1 MVAGRHI
8 QINPLRGFLMR
19 PSFAAVTLLLLAA
32 TLAACSTTQP
42 NRYEG
47 ISSSEQLRPNGDDP
61 SGRMPY
67 RAANPMSWGSYA
79 NVLVDPVVVYEG
91 RDSQFENIEP
101 KEKNELAAYM
111 RAVFSEQLGK
121 RFRLV
126 PDARPGTLRV
136 RLTLTGAQAN
146 TAFVSTIT
154 RFDLAGGPYNAVQG
168 MRGKEGAFI
177 GSVMYSV
184 EIFDAFNGELLDAF
198 VAKQYP
204 NAMNVAATIGRLKA
218 ARVGLDKGAEALVA
232 QLK

>member
-1 MVAGRHI
+1 MH
-8 QINPLRGFLMR
+8 
-19 PSFAAVTLLLLAA
+19 PSFSTTALTLLAA
-32 TLAACSTTQP
+32 VALAACSTTQP

-47 ISSSEQLRPNGDDP
+47 IASSSQLRPNADDRT
-61 SGRMPY
+61 GHMPY
-67 RAANPMSWGSYA
+67 RAANPVSWGRYA
-79 NVLVDPVVVYEG
+79 NVMVDPVWIYEAP
-91 RDSQFENIEP
+91 DSQFEDIEP
-101 KEKNELAAYM
+101 KEKVELAAYM
-111 RAVFSEQLGK
+111 RSVFSESLGK

-136 RLTLTGAQAN
+136 RLTLTGAKAN
-146 TAFVSTIT
+146 TAFVSTLT

-184 EIFDAFNGELLDAF
+184 EIHDAFTGELLDAF

-204 NAMNVAATIGRLKA
+204 NAMNVAATFGRLKA
-218 ARVGLDKGAEALVA
+218 ARVGLEKGAEELVD